1 MSEVKNTFA
10 AGRIAL
16 QHSRSDALQLVTQ
29 FFGHHESHVL
39 LKLAQAADAYVD
51 GQADTN
57 GTGRCIRIKEGRQFK
72 WNCRLADVE
81 LLLIALRPSV
91 DVAKYVGISCA
102 LTELGYLDRRWHGLR
117 PRPQSGANQAPQS
130 LDAGEVV
137 AERFEIVERGESE
150 RVQVGITRLVQ
161 LSYF

>member
-29 FFGHHESHVL
+29 FFGHHEGHVL

-57 GTGRCIRIKEGRQFK
+57 GTGRRIRIKEGRQFK

-81 LLLIALRPSV
+81 LFLIALRPSV

-102 LTELGYLDRRWHGLR
+102 LTELGHLDRRWHRLR
-117 PRPQSGANQAPQS
+117 PGQQGRANQALQCR
-130 LDAGEVV
+130 DAGGVITK
-137 AERFEIVERGESE
+137 RFEIVKSGESE

-161 LSYF
+161 LSY